1 MYYFNR
7 FSGAKTWDIGELIPG
22 HSDRPTQALV
32 ACSAEQPIHGR
43 DQYHRPATQAQSSC
57 QQSSGSHQMYRQ
69 QQPVQP
75 PNHGSHPSL
84 QGQQPRRPRLAGPPL
99 DPVAGGSSS
108 GLLGDETASLG
119 VEELEAMLAEKKR
132 KLEVIAR
139 RHNSSVNCSPDSSSV
154 ESGFVSLAGREEE
167 GVVGKVM
174 SDRQKELTER
184 GGLYRDW
191 GNGVTHGYKRVK
203 IDFDNNIV
211 NTEKVKSDKLVT
223 GDIGEAVINDEND
236 NSANLVEVKDDSDSD
251 SLEMESLCGADPAEL
266 TALAHLDKKFP
277 VDKVSHSSSEY
288 SAPSVP
294 QLSSSPPDLLLR
306 DNDCQ
311 FSPEPES
318 NEEDDSEG

>member
-1 MYYFNR
+1 MT
-7 FSGAKTWDIGELIPG
+7 S
-22 HSDRPTQALV
+22 HS
-32 ACSAEQPIHGR
+32 
-43 DQYHRPATQAQSSC
+43 
-57 QQSSGSHQMYRQ
+57 
-69 QQPVQP
+69 
-75 PNHGSHPSL
+75 SL

-119 VEELEAMLAEKKR
+119 VEELETMLAEKKR

-139 RHNSSVNCSPDSSSV
+139 RHNSSVDCSADSSSV

-167 GVVGKVM
+167 GVVGKVI
-174 SDRQKELTER
+174 SDRQKEMTER

-203 IDFDNNIV
+203 IDSDNNV
-211 NTEKVKSDKLVT
+211 VDTEKVNSDKLVT
-223 GDIGEAVINDEND
+223 GDIGEAVINDEKD
-236 NSANLVEVKDDSDSD
+236 NSANLVEVKNVDDIDSDSD
-251 SLEMESLCGADPAEL
+251 SLDMESLCGADPEEL

-294 QLSSSPPDLLLR
+294 QLSSIPPDLLLR
-306 DNDCQ
+306 DKDCQ
-311 FSPEPES
+311 LNPEPES
-318 NEEDDSEG
+318 NEENDSEG